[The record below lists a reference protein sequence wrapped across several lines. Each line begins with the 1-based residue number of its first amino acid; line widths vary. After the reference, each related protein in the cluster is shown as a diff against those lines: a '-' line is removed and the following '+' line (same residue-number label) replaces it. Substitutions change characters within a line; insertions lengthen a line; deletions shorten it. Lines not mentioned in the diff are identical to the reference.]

1 MHTSASFKFQILKE
15 TFRWT
20 RNFNSRTRK
29 RSSKGKGVMIQLKSD
44 YDLIRMHKNPLNE
57 AAVIEISAN
66 SLRFFVAVIYNKHS
80 NTKPFIIC
88 GDFNINIFEQKH
100 YVNDYINIIAS
111 NGFVFGINEPTR
123 VTHSTSTCLDLSKC
137 NWLWNRGPATS
148 KLFRSLPD
156 STQLESS
163 NKNKWKLVTF

>member
-1 MHTSASFKFQILKE
+1 MLHLNVRSLKKHFGELE
-15 TFRWT
+15 TLIHGLEKMPDVLCLSDISL
-20 RNFNSRTRK
+20 NSGDDANSLLVTGYHQYALAN

-66 SLRFFVAVIYNKHS
+66 SLRFFVAVIYKKHS

-111 NGFVFGINEPTR
+111 NGFVFGIKEPTR
-123 VTHSTSTCLDLSKC
+123 VTQSTSTCLDLSKC
-137 NWLWNRGPATS
+137 TWL
-148 KLFRSLPD
+148 
-156 STQLESS
+156 
-163 NKNKWKLVTF
+163 